1 MQSYARRN
9 RANVAVVL
17 ACGAVGLA
25 VAVPA
30 IGQARGNA
38 QRTAC
43 ASNLHQLGI
52 ALNTYA
58 AEFDSWM
65 PLTGATSAT
74 RYNVRMAGDA
84 APKGEALTDNDPPAL
99 LWLMVSDGIIR
110 RTTVF
115 LCPADPFAGP
125 SGGGQAAAGAALKD
139 DKGKAYETFQSG
151 KQISYSVR
159 YPWTE
164 AAGTVKAGPWWRLV
178 SIPRG
183 KPVMT
188 DMAPYLSAKAQA
200 GESVAGAAPAS
211 APAGGGALVLGGGL
225 DVGPMV
231 NSPNHSQEGQNVV
244 FGDGHVEWTGTPHET
259 GKDHLWT
266 EAVDGKQV
274 AIDAGEL
281 PAVIPGGAK
290 GPSDVV
296 MVPTRSAK
304 GELK

>member
-1 MQSYARRN
+1 MQSNWRRE
-9 RANVAVVL
+9 RANLAVIIT
-17 ACGAVGLA
+17 CGAVGLA

-58 AEFDSWM
+58 AEFDSLM
-65 PLTGATSAT
+65 PLTRTNSAM
-74 RYNVRMAGDA
+74 RYNVRMAGDK
-84 APKGEALTDNDPPAL
+84 APKGESLTDNDPPAA
-99 LWLMVSDGIIR
+99 LWLVVADGIVR

-125 SGGGQAAAGAALKD
+125 NGGGQAAALKD
-139 DKGKAYETFQSG
+139 DSGKAYETFQSG
-151 KQISYSVR
+151 KQLSYSSR

-164 AAGTVKAGPWWRLV
+164 TDKAVKAGPWMRLV
-178 SIPRG
+178 TIPRHE
-183 KPVMT
+183 PVMT

-200 GESVAGAAPAS
+200 GEAVTGPAAAS
-211 APAGGGALVLGGGL
+211 APAGGNGGLVLGGGL
-225 DVGPMV
+225 DAGPMV
-231 NSPNHSQEGQNVV
+231 NSPNHNQEGQNLL
-244 FGDGHVEWTGTPHET
+244 FGDGHVEWSDAPHWQGTG
-259 GKDHLWT
+259 DHVWT
-266 EAVDGKQV
+266 EVVDGKQV

-290 GPSDVV
+290 GPYDIV